1 MVVSLKKNEISDD
14 KIKELKKLEKD
25 KSEAESFWIRT

>member
-14 KIKELKKLEKD
+14 KIKELMKLGKG
-25 KSEAESFWIRT
+25 KSEADSFWIRT